1 MEVIGRGLVRMFVK
15 CGCTNARACGWKG
28 AECTD
33 TSALSEVTSFPLWI
47 KNRLRELPDLSEGT
61 P

>member
-1 MEVIGRGLVRMFVK
+1 MFVK